1 MMRRWVTVTLVI
13 GLLVTIPL
21 SRTILLRILGV
32 VWSPIGGTL
41 VQGGE
46 AVGGP
51 LRTLKDLPTIRE
63 ERALLQ
69 QELVQL
75 RTLLAKQD
83 ELEQELKN
91 LQALTGVQTVTGALP
106 SVSTQVLAR
115 GNNPLEA
122 MLTIGAGSDAGLS
135 IGDVVL
141 AGGAV
146 IGRLEQVL
154 PTTSQV
160 RLITARSSRL
170 QVAVGDTRAL
180 LTADGNQVLLTEVP
194 SSAQLTT
201 GDTVVTSGLGGGVPR
216 GILVGTVAERKTDPS
231 AATQTFVVRLP
242 QPVTDPVRVVVL
254 TPS

>member
-1 MMRRWVTVTLVI
+1 MMRRWVSITLIAAVLLTVP
-13 GLLVTIPL
+13 VTQALI
-21 SRTILLRILGV
+21 LRIVGTI
-32 VWSPIGGTL
+32 WSPIGGAF
-41 VQGGE
+41 VRGGE

-51 LRTLKDLPTIRE
+51 LRALSDLPTIRE

-69 QELVQL
+69 QEVVQL
-75 RTLLAKQD
+75 RTLLAEQD

-91 LQALTGVQTVTGALP
+91 LQALTGVQTVTGVLP

-115 GNNPLEA
+115 GSNPLEA
-122 MLTIGAGSDAGLS
+122 TLTIGAGSDAG
-135 IGDVVL
+135 IGEGDVVL

-146 IGRLEQVL
+146 IGRVERTL
-154 PTTSQV
+154 PATSQV

-170 QVAVGDTRAL
+170 QVAVGETRAL

-194 SSAQLTT
+194 SSVQLGT
-201 GDTVVTSGLGGGVPR
+201 GETVVTSGLGGGVPR

-231 AATQTFVVRLP
+231 APTQTFVVRLP

-254 TPS
+254 ASQ

>member
-1 MMRRWVTVTLVI
+1 MIRRWVTITLV
-13 GLLVTIPL
+13 GAFLVTVPFT
-21 SRTILLRILGV
+21 RTLLLRALGAL
-32 VWSPIGGTL
+32 WSPIGGAL

-69 QELVQL
+69 QEVVQL

-91 LQALTGVQTVTGALP
+91 LQALTGVQTVIGNLP

-122 MLTIGAGSDAGLS
+122 SLTIGAGSDAGLNV
-135 IGDVVL
+135 GDVVL

-146 IGRLEQVL
+146 IGRLETVL

-216 GILVGTVAERKTDPS
+216 GILIGTVAERKTDPS

-254 TPS
+254 TP